1 MRAVWGNWVGAPGYT
16 TMYAADN
23 ISTVLAA
30 YRAFFDAVKVY
41 IPNGLTVAFP
51 NTGDTIDEATGDI
64 NGAWSATA
72 AATVTGTAS
81 GSLNYA
87 AGAGV
92 AISWRTNNIVRGR
105 RPVGRSYIVPLV
117 STAFDTNGTLA
128 STPTGVFNTAV
139 STFISAA
146 GSDLVIWS
154 RPSQAGAGTTS
165 VIVSGTI
172 NDAGAVLKSRRT

>member
-16 TMYAADN
+16 TVYCDDQV
-23 ISTVLAA
+23 STCLAA
-30 YRAFFDAVKVY
+30 LRAFFDAIKVY

-51 NTGDTIDEATGDI
+51 NTGDTIDEASGDI
-64 NGAWSATA
+64 DGAWSATA

-81 GSLNYA
+81 ASLNYA

-128 STPTGVFNTAV
+128 ATPTGVFNTAV
-139 STFISAA
+139 TTML
-146 GSDLVIWS
+146 GSVGSHLVIWS
-154 RPSQAGAGTTS
+154 RPQGASPGTTS
-165 VIVSGTI
+165 IIVGGTI